1 MVMMGRVHMN
11 LNLLRIFVQV
21 AETLNITEASKA
33 LFISQPAVSKAIK
46 NLEASLRIQLFIR
59 DKHKGLLLTEAGR
72 EILVLARQMKAIENS
87 IYQIAG
93 RENRLLG
100 GKVKIGSFPA
110 ATTNLL
116 SKAIA
121 DFRAGYPLVKI
132 ELLEG
137 VSEQIK
143 IWVEDRTVELGIVAS
158 PFDSFEFERLQSD
171 YMVAIVPAKHPL
183 AKEPIIDLDC
193 YREEIIFCKGGH
205 EIAMTSILKEHRIE
219 LGEGLT
225 VQSAET
231 LIRMV
236 RNGLGIGL
244 ISNFTLSSV
253 PHDLIVKDIR
263 PGIARDIG
271 IVAHSLGELS
281 PAAKQLVSFLTQSVR
296 ESDEG
301 FE

>member
-1 MVMMGRVHMN
+1 MN
-11 LNLLRIFVQV
+11 LNLLQIFVQV
-21 AETLNITEASKA
+21 AETSNITEASKA

-46 NLEASLRIQLFIR
+46 NLEAALGIQLFIR
-59 DKHKGLLLTEAGR
+59 DKHKGVLLTGVGR
-72 EILVLARQMKAIENS
+72 EILVLARQMKAIENN

-100 GKVKIGSFPA
+100 GKVTIASFPA

-121 DFRAGYPLVKI
+121 IFRANYPLVRI

-137 VSEQIK
+137 VSDQIK
-143 IWVEDRTVELGIVAS
+143 QWVEDRTVELGIVAS
-158 PFDSFEFERLQSD
+158 PFHSFEFERLQSD
-171 YMVAIVPAKHPL
+171 YMVAIVPSDHPL
-183 AKEPIIDLDC
+183 AKEPIIDLEC
-193 YREEIIFCKGGH
+193 YRDDVIFCKGGH
-205 EIAMTSILKEHRIE
+205 EMAMTSILREYRIE

-253 PHDLIVKDIR
+253 PHDLVVKEIR
-263 PGIARDIG
+263 PGISRDIG
-271 IVAHSLGELS
+271 IVAHSFGEIS
-281 PAAKQLVSFLTQSVR
+281 PAATQLISILLQVGL
-296 ESDEG
+296 ESGEELD
-301 FE
+301 

>member
-1 MVMMGRVHMN
+1 MMERMQMN

-21 AETLNITEASKA
+21 AETLNITEAAKA

-72 EILVLARQMKAIENS
+72 EILVLARQMKAIESN

-93 RENRLLG
+93 RENRLLS
-100 GKVKIGSFPA
+100 GKIKVGSFPA

-121 DFRAGYPLVKI
+121 VFRANYPMVKI

-137 VSEQIK
+137 VSDQIK
-143 IWVEDRTVELGIVAS
+143 QWVEDRTVELGIVAS
-158 PFDSFEFERLQSD
+158 PFDSFEFEILRSD
-171 YMVAIVPAKHPL
+171 YMVAIVPADHPL
-183 AKEPIIDLDC
+183 AKEPIIDLNCCRD
-193 YREEIIFCKGGH
+193 EVIFCKGGH
-205 EIAMTSILKEHRIE
+205 EIAMTSILREYRIE

-253 PHDLIVKDIR
+253 SHDLVVKEIR
-263 PGIARDIG
+263 PGISRDIG
-271 IVAHSLGELS
+271 IVAHSFGELS
-281 PAAKQLVSFLTQSVR
+281 PAAKQLVTVLLQTGQEISASS
-296 ESDEG
+296 E
-301 FE
+301 

>member
-1 MVMMGRVHMN
+1 MN

-21 AETLNITEASKA
+21 AETLNITEAAKA

-72 EILVLARQMKAIENS
+72 EILVLARQMKAIESN

-93 RENRLLG
+93 RENRLLS
-100 GKVKIGSFPA
+100 GKIKVGSFPA

-121 DFRAGYPLVKI
+121 VFRANYPMVKI

-137 VSEQIK
+137 VSDQIK
-143 IWVEDRTVELGIVAS
+143 QWVEDRTVELGIVAS
-158 PFDSFEFERLQSD
+158 PFDSFEFEILRSD
-171 YMVAIVPAKHPL
+171 YMVAIVPADHPL
-183 AKEPIIDLDC
+183 AKEPIIDLNCCRD
-193 YREEIIFCKGGH
+193 EVIFCKGGH
-205 EIAMTSILKEHRIE
+205 EIAMTSILREYRIE

-253 PHDLIVKDIR
+253 SHDLVVKEIR
-263 PGIARDIG
+263 PGISRDIG
-271 IVAHSLGELS
+271 IVAHSFGELS
-281 PAAKQLVSFLTQSVR
+281 PAAKQLVTVLLQTGQEISASS
-296 ESDEG
+296 E
-301 FE
+301 

>member
-1 MVMMGRVHMN
+1 MN

>member
-1 MVMMGRVHMN
+1 MMERAQMN

-21 AETLNITEASKA
+21 AETSNITEASKA

-100 GKVKIGSFPA
+100 GKIKVGSFPA

-121 DFRAGYPLVKI
+121 VFRANYPLVKI

-137 VSEQIK
+137 VSDQIK
-143 IWVEDRTVELGIVAS
+143 QWVEDRTVELGIVAS
-158 PFDSFEFERLQSD
+158 PFDSLEFEKLRSD
-171 YMVAIVPAKHPL
+171 YMVAIVPADHPL

-193 YREEIIFCKGGH
+193 YRDEVIFCKGGH
-205 EIAMTSILKEHRIE
+205 EIAMTSILREYRIE

-253 PHDLIVKDIR
+253 SHDLVVKEIR
-263 PGIARDIG
+263 PGVSRDIG
-271 IVAHSLGELS
+271 IVAHSFGEIS
-281 PAAKQLVSFLTQSVR
+281 PAAKQLVIALLQTGQ
-296 ESDEG
+296 ESGEG

>member
-1 MVMMGRVHMN
+1 MN

-33 LFISQPAVSKAIK
+33 LFISQPAVSKAIR
-46 NLEASLRIQLFIR
+46 NLESSLHVQLFIR
-59 DKHKGLLLTEAGR
+59 DKHKGLLLTEVGR
-72 EILVLARQMKAIENS
+72 EVLVLGRQMKAVENS
-87 IYQIAG
+87 IYQIVDP
-93 RENRLLG
+93 ENRLLG
-100 GKVKIGSFPA
+100 GKVTVGSFPA

-116 SKAIA
+116 PKAIA
-121 DFRAGYPLVKI
+121 IFRANYPLVRI

-137 VSEQIK
+137 VSDQIK
-143 IWVEDRTVELGIVAS
+143 QWVDDRTVELGIVVS
-158 PFDSFEFERLQSD
+158 PFYSFEFKRLQSD
-171 YMVAIVPAKHPL
+171 YMVALVPADHPL
-183 AKEPIIDLDC
+183 AKESIIDLEC
-193 YREEIIFCKGGH
+193 YRDEVIFCKGGH
-205 EIAMTSILKEHRIE
+205 EIAMTTILREHRIE

-253 PHDLIVKDIR
+253 PHDLVVKTIR
-263 PGIARDIG
+263 PGISRDIG

-281 PAAKQLVSFLTQSVR
+281 PAAKQLVNVLLQVGL
-296 ESDEG
+296 ESSEG
-301 FE
+301 VD